1 MIYKQTG
8 KIQEKISALGV
19 GCWNMGGD
27 WDTSNQKNAKEI
39 IHAAIDMGVNFFDVA
54 PVYGWGTSEE
64 VLGNALKQNGSRHK
78 VLIASKCGLVWE
90 KPQVTENNLSKQS
103 MLKEIDATLK
113 RLQTDYV
120 DIYQLHWPDSATPLE
135 ETAEALEIMKKAGKI
150 RYVGMSNYGQNEVEK
165 MMQYISVDC
174 QQGLYNM
181 LERNAASYHN
191 IPLDY
196 RTEKEVFPNV
206 KKYGQ
211 AFLPYSPLMQGLLAG
226 KFADDF
232 SVSEKDVRISNPKL
246 TGKDFPVY
254 QKGAA
259 KLRAFGEEIGHP
271 INEVVLNWM
280 RQKEEITSV
289 INGVSNVQQLESNLH
304 CITWELTQDE
314 IDSINNILA
323 IFETME

>member
-8 KIQEKISALGV
+8 KIHEKISALGV

-27 WDTSNQKNAKEI
+27 WDTSNQKNAVEI
-39 IHAAIDMGVNFFDVA
+39 IHTAIDMGVNFFDVA

-64 VLGNALKQNGSRHK
+64 VLGKALKENGSRHK

-103 MLKEIDATLK
+103 MLKEIDDTLK

-120 DIYQLHWPDSATPLE
+120 DIYQLHWPDPATPLE

-174 QQGLYNM
+174 QQGLYNI
-181 LERNAASYHN
+181 LERNAASYHS

-226 KFADDF
+226 KFADYF
-232 SVSEKDVRISNPKL
+232 SVSERDVRSSNPKL
-246 TGKDFPVY
+246 TGKDFSVY
-254 QKGAA
+254 QEGAA

-289 INGVSNVQQLESNLH
+289 INGVSDVRQLESNLH
-304 CITWELTQDE
+304 CLTWELSQE
-314 IDSINNILA
+314 QIDSINSMLG
-323 IFETME
+323 IFETLE